1 MGNYEHVA
9 IAFYDF
15 TRSVNLSPKS
25 IRQREDTDL
34 KVNRCVCGG
43 TSSCRAQI
51 SFTKIESE
59 ESKEK
64 REREG
69 GRGEEEK
76 KEPGKK
82 QWPPIGGLLSEWT
95 E

>member
-25 IRQREDTDL
+25 IRRREDTDL

-69 GRGEEEK
+69 GRGGRREEGTGE
-76 KEPGKK
+76 ETVASDR
-82 QWPPIGGLLSEWT
+82 WSS
-95 E
+95 